1 MFVNKIDHIF
11 ENKLTNLDVYA
22 TNLVTIFLSS
32 SIHLFFLYLFM
43 TLSRDVNIETKT
55 HSLVDPF
62 Y

>member
-1 MFVNKIDHIF
+1 MFVNKIDHKF